1 MRTTNCRIHPA
12 IQEWIDIVE
21 KQTYACCKDQIAL
34 VRHVKKCFQKEKIH
48 IDAEQLEKYLG
59 LQKYF
64 PYKFFAWENFVVFLH
79 LCVYWDDTGMP
90 RWPDL
95 FLMAGRGA
103 GKDGVIAYESL
114 CVTSPYNPIREYDVD
129 ICGNAE
135 EQAMRP
141 VLDLINFFEQPKNE
155 KKLKKHYKWLKQLV
169 TSKKNHSAIKG
180 RTNNPKSKDGLR
192 SGIVMFNELHQ
203 YENYDNIN
211 VFVTG
216 LGKKPHPRTGYYTT
230 NGDVREGPLDDL
242 ITQAEGILFNGD
254 DDNGL
259 LPAIFRLDDKKEV
272 HDEKMWTKANPS
284 LPYLPHLL
292 HEIQKEY
299 RTWKEHPERL
309 PAFMSKRM
317 NRPDGVK
324 ESGVTKWEYISATNK
339 ELPDMT
345 GWSCTV
351 GIDYVKTTDWA
362 SVNLHFKQG
371 ERRYDINHSWICRD
385 SKDLK
390 KIKAP
395 WQDWVKKGYC
405 TFVDDVEVHAD
416 TLAEYIQEMG
426 CKYNI
431 KKVAIDG
438 YRYQL
443 MAGALSKIGFTKER
457 GNLKLV
463 SQMDIMRLVPVVESC
478 FVNQYYSWGDCPPLR
493 WGVNNTKL
501 IPYGKQKGNDKGSF
515 VYGKIEAKSRK
526 TDPWMALVASQIC
539 EDEIICYQPIE
550 DDAEVIMT
558 I

>member
-1 MRTTNCRIHPA
+1 MTSCKLHPA

-21 KQTYACCKDQIAL
+21 NQTYACCKDQIAL
-34 VRHVKKCFQKEKIH
+34 IRHVKKCFKKEKIH
-48 IDAEQLEKYLG
+48 VDEEQLEKYLS

-64 PYKFFAWENFVVFLH
+64 PYDFFAWENFVFALH

-103 GKDGVIAYESL
+103 GKDGVIAFEAM

-141 VLDLINFFEQPKNE
+141 VMDLISFFEQPKYM
-155 KKLKKHYKWLKQLV
+155 KKLKKHYRWLKQLI
-169 TSKKNHSAIKG
+169 TSKKNHSVIKG

-192 SGIVMFNELHQ
+192 SGIVMFNEMHQ

-216 LGKKPHPRTGYYTT
+216 LGKKAHPRTGYYTT

-242 ITQAEGILFNGD
+242 ISQAEGILYNGD
-254 DDNGL
+254 NDNGL
-259 LPAIFRLDDKKEV
+259 LPVIFRLDDKKEV
-272 HDEKMWTKANPS
+272 HNEKMWAKANPS
-284 LPYLPHLL
+284 LPYLPNLL
-292 HEIQKEY
+292 HETRKEY

-324 ESGVTKWEYISATNK
+324 ESGVAKWEHIAATNK
-339 ELPDMT
+339 ELPDLT

-351 GIDYVKTTDWA
+351 GIDYMKTTDWA
-362 SVNLHFKQG
+362 SVNLHFKKG
-371 ERRYDINHSWICRD
+371 NARYDINHSWICRD

-390 KIKAP
+390 RIKAP
-395 WQDWVKKGYC
+395 WRDWVRDGYC
-405 TFVDDVEVHAD
+405 TFVDDVEIHAELIAD
-416 TLAEYIQEMG
+416 YIKTMGKKYKIEM
-426 CKYNI
+426 
-431 KKVAIDG
+431 VALDN

-443 MAGALSKIGFTKER
+443 MSDALSKIGFSVER
-457 GNLKLV
+457 KNLKLV
-463 SQMDIMRLVPVVESC
+463 GQIDIMRLVPVIESC
-478 FVNQYYSWGDCPPLR
+478 FVNEYYHWGDNPPLR
-493 WGVNNTKL
+493 WAVNNAKL
-501 IPYGKQKGNDKGSF
+501 IPYGRQKGQDKGSF

-526 TDPWMALVASQIC
+526 TDPWMALVASQVC
-539 EDEIICYQPIE
+539 EEEITYYEPIA
-550 DDAEVIMT
+550 DDAEVIMVL
-558 I
+558 